1 MVDKPHKNEN
11 GTNVGYHIPKGTIK
25 YDRTILDEGKNMD
38 PTTGI
43 FSAPKD
49 GIYLFGIDGHKCSGN
64 AKAQIVVYHNG
75 KEVKSIDHSD
85 KEAQS
90 TQITSFW
97 TLEMKAA
104 DTVYLVNN
112 MKSSLYTLGDNPST
126 YSFSFVSFY
135 LS

>member
-1 MVDKPHKNEN
+1 
-11 GTNVGYHIPKGTIK
+11 
-25 YDRTILDEGKNMD
+25 MD
-38 PTTGI
+38 PITGI

-64 AKAQIVVYHNG
+64 VKAQIVVYHNS

-97 TLEMKAA
+97 TLEMKAT
-104 DTVYLVNN
+104 DTVYLTNN
-112 MKSSLYTLGDNPST
+112 MENSLYTLGDNPNT
-126 YSFSFVSFY
+126 YSFSFVSFH